1 LELSKRLGRGLD
13 ALISSLDI
21 DEGEHIL
28 QVELK
33 KIRPNPYQPRK
44 YFAEE
49 ALKELADSIKEHGI
63 IQPLVARKSV
73 KGYELVAGERRLRA
87 AKLADIEHVP
97 VVVKEFSD
105 EQVMQIAL
113 IENLQREDLNAI
125 EIAQAY
131 QKLMNAFSL
140 KQEELAKKVGK
151 SRPHVANFL
160 RLLQLPEE
168 IQELVSRG
176 TLSMGHAR
184 TLLGVENDKVKLEL
198 AKKVEEKSLS
208 VRELEE
214 IVKKMSEKKSVSRET
229 KETEKYHFMKD
240 LEERFRIAFGT
251 SVNIKPA
258 KNKKKGKIEITYFSD
273 EDLERIL
280 DLIEKNRM

>member
-1 LELSKRLGRGLD
+1 MTKRLGRGLD

-21 DEGEHIL
+21 DEGDHIL
-28 QVELK
+28 QVEIK

-44 YFAEE
+44 YFEEE
-49 ALKELADSIKEHGI
+49 ALNELADSIKEHGI
-63 IQPLVARKSV
+63 IQPLIARKSI

-87 AKLADIEHVP
+87 AKLANVEHVP
-97 VVVKEFSD
+97 VVVREFTD

-131 QKLMNAFSL
+131 QKLMTAFSL

-160 RLLQLPEE
+160 RLLQLPKE
-168 IQELVSRG
+168 IQERVSRG

-184 TLLGVENDKVKLEL
+184 TLLGVEKDQIKIEL
-198 AKKVEEKSLS
+198 AKEVEEKSLS
-208 VRELEE
+208 VRQLEE
-214 IVKKMSEKKSVSRET
+214 IVKRMSEKKKVSRET
-229 KETEKYHFMKD
+229 KDTETQRFVKD
-240 LEERFRIAFGT
+240 WEERLRMAFGT
-251 SVNIKPA
+251 LVHVKPSKS
-258 KNKKKGKIEITYFSD
+258 KNRGKIEISYFSQ

-280 DLIEKNRM
+280 ELVENSKA